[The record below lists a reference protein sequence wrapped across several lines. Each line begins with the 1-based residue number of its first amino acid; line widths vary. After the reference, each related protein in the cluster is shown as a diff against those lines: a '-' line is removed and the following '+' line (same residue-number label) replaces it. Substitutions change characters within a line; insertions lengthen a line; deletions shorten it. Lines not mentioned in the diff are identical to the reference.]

1 MVPTVPYYLQVVS
14 DALSTAD
21 VLRHCLC
28 SLSPRNLLSKAC
40 AVVTSPNIVSK
51 PRVSLSRLTFDG
63 ISRLNS
69 VPNKMS
75 QGHDVVSK
83 GSFSIPLA
91 DTARTYARCHGRT
104 QTGNIPLP
112 RGRDTRHFGGWAVWE
127 NEWEKCIC
135 GSLWV
140 KEVT

>member
-1 MVPTVPYYLQVVS
+1 MPYLQLTSYDTVS
-14 DALSTAD
+14 ALFHLVTCSRKHALSSHLPTSCQS
-21 VLRHCLC
+21 REF
-28 SLSPRNLLSKAC
+28 SLNYL
-40 AVVTSPNIVSK
+40 TSSMAFPASIQ
-51 PRVSLSRLTFDG
+51 
-63 ISRLNS
+63 
-69 VPNKMS
+69 VPNKGS
-75 QGHDVVSK
+75 QGRDVVSK

-127 NEWEKCIC
+127 KEWERCIC
-135 GSLWV
+135 GGLWV